1 MDPKDSVI
9 MRLTCIFRISDES
22 TETTKSYLKF
32 NAVELIYNN
41 VICLKSGKWAQY
53 NEIYYTGTQLLIVI
67 IDATWNVN
75 ACHYEVSYASASS
88 LRMRRSTSS
97 VLGR

>member
-1 MDPKDSVI
+1 M
-9 MRLTCIFRISDES
+9 
-22 TETTKSYLKF
+22 YLKPVF
-32 NAVELIYNN
+32 ITQNVFKMPYNSKIESNVLIYTSYDE
-41 VICLKSGKWAQY
+41 LESQMLM
-53 NEIYYTGTQLLIVI
+53 IYKVLCTGTQLLIVI

>member
-1 MDPKDSVI
+1 MEIFLLTKWPWAAIRNKHLNTLSVLSAAFDRSNQI
-9 MRLTCIFRISDES
+9 
-22 TETTKSYLKF
+22 
-32 NAVELIYNN
+32 NN
-41 VICLKSGKWAQY
+41 
-53 NEIYYTGTQLLIVI
+53 TGIQLLIVI

-75 ACHYEVSYASASS
+75 ACYYEVSYASASS

>member
-1 MDPKDSVI
+1 MFGWYMEANMAAPMVNHLVFVKFQNKEE
-9 MRLTCIFRISDES
+9 RIFQRIEKHEKMHQEIFS
-22 TETTKSYLKF
+22 TLF
-32 NAVELIYNN
+32 
-41 VICLKSGKWAQY
+41 
-53 NEIYYTGTQLLIVI
+53 TGTQLLIVI

>member
-1 MDPKDSVI
+1 MVACTYP
-9 MRLTCIFRISDES
+9 TECI
-22 TETTKSYLKF
+22 
-32 NAVELIYNN
+32 
-41 VICLKSGKWAQY
+41 
-53 NEIYYTGTQLLIVI
+53 YTGTQLLIVI

-75 ACHYEVSYASASS
+75 ACYYEVSYASASS

>member
-1 MDPKDSVI
+1 MAILVTSKYEEDPIKIEGARVA
-9 MRLTCIFRISDES
+9 
-22 TETTKSYLKF
+22 TTQNIDFS
-32 NAVELIYNN
+32 NTQGQIT
-41 VICLKSGKWAQY
+41 QH
-53 NEIYYTGTQLLIVI
+53 TGTQLLIVI

-75 ACHYEVSYASASS
+75 ACYYEVSYASARS